1 MQTVSADAACADPQA
16 ANTSGAQPSPQ
27 RLLTYVQPYRNRL
40 FLGSALLV
48 LTNALDKAVPWM
60 LQHAVD
66 AFVASDFHTVRTL
79 AIAVVSTAAVM
90 WLVRTASRVVVFNV
104 GRDIEFDLR
113 NALLSKVHTLGASLL
128 VRYSTGEIMSRA
140 TNDLAQVR
148 LLVGFGTLNAVNTSL
163 AYGAGLALMASISAE
178 LTLYAM
184 LPYPLFILFARS
196 FGRTLFSRS
205 QQAQEALG
213 RLSEVAQENMAAVR
227 LIRAYGAETHEAERF
242 ERVNQ
247 DLVQKNMRLVVIR
260 SVMWPVLM
268 TIGSIGTLTVLWKG
282 GAMVVQEKLTV
293 GQFAAFNAYLGQ
305 LIWPTLSLGWLL
317 SVVGRGRAS
326 FARVREILESKP
338 VVPELP
344 NAVEAPSQGDL
355 RVENLSFSYGDRE
368 VLHDISFHL
377 HAGETLALVGPTGAG
392 KSTLASLLPRLQDT
406 PKGTVFLGGQ
416 DVTALKL
423 RSLRSQVGY
432 VQQEPFLFSSTVAR
446 NIAFPLPRECD
457 EERAYLKVRHA
468 AAEAVVCEDI
478 DRLPEGFDTVVGERG
493 VQLSGGQKQRV
504 ALARALLNEPAV
516 IVLDDPMSAVDA
528 HTETLILEALEKAGR
543 ERTMLLITNRVAAAS
558 KADHIVVIDAGS
570 VVESGRH
577 QELIR
582 NDGVYAKLAGQQA
595 LEEELAGL

>member
-1 MQTVSADAACADPQA
+1 
-16 ANTSGAQPSPQ
+16 
-27 RLLTYVQPYRNRL
+27 
-40 FLGSALLV
+40 
-48 LTNALDKAVPWM
+48 
-60 LQHAVD
+60 
-66 AFVASDFHTVRTL
+66 
-79 AIAVVSTAAVM
+79 
-90 WLVRTASRVVVFNV
+90 
-104 GRDIEFDLR
+104 
-113 NALLSKVHTLGASLL
+113 
-128 VRYSTGEIMSRA
+128 
-140 TNDLAQVR
+140 
-148 LLVGFGTLNAVNTSL
+148 
-163 AYGAGLALMASISAE
+163 
-178 LTLYAM
+178 
-184 LPYPLFILFARS
+184 
-196 FGRTLFSRS
+196 
-205 QQAQEALG
+205 
-213 RLSEVAQENMAAVR
+213 
-227 LIRAYGAETHEAERF
+227 
-242 ERVNQ
+242 
-247 DLVQKNMRLVVIR
+247 
-260 SVMWPVLM
+260 
-268 TIGSIGTLTVLWKG
+268 
-282 GAMVVQEKLTV
+282 
-293 GQFAAFNAYLGQ
+293 GQ

-338 VVPELP
+338 TVPELP

-457 EERAYLKVRHA
+457 EERAYKKVRQA